1 VSAATIRCG
10 QQNNSFINIGLTCD
24 RRLARLLL
32 RCWQG
37 DQSHDER
44 TAILQETIM
53 NTRTSSK
60 LAAFAIALM
69 MNSFIIGGVAYL
81 FDAQT
86 QQHSS
91 LISLAKQIATFQWL
105 I

>member
-1 VSAATIRCG
+1 
-10 QQNNSFINIGLTCD
+10 
-24 RRLARLLL
+24 
-32 RCWQG
+32 
-37 DQSHDER
+37 
-44 TAILQETIM
+44 M

-60 LAAFAIALM
+60 LAAFAFALM
-69 MNSFIIGGVAYL
+69 MNGFIIVGVAYL

-91 LISLAKQIATFQWL
+91 LLSLAKQIATFQWL

>member
-1 VSAATIRCG
+1 MSGTP
-10 QQNNSFINIGLTCD
+10 
-24 RRLARLLL
+24 LALLL
-32 RCWQG
+32 VGRSTPG
-37 DQSHDER
+37 EK
-44 TAILQETIM
+44 TATLQETIM

-69 MNSFIIGGVAYL
+69 MNSFIFGGVAYL

-86 QQHSS
+86 QQHSA
-91 LISLAKQIATFQWL
+91 LISLAKQIAKFQWL

>member
-1 VSAATIRCG
+1 
-10 QQNNSFINIGLTCD
+10 
-24 RRLARLLL
+24 
-32 RCWQG
+32 
-37 DQSHDER
+37 
-44 TAILQETIM
+44 M

-81 FDAQT
+81 FDAQAH
-86 QQHSS
+86 QHSP
-91 LISLAKQIATFQWL
+91 LISLAEQIATFRWL

>member
-1 VSAATIRCG
+1 
-10 QQNNSFINIGLTCD
+10 
-24 RRLARLLL
+24 
-32 RCWQG
+32 
-37 DQSHDER
+37 
-44 TAILQETIM
+44 M
-53 NTRTSSK
+53 NTRISSK

-91 LISLAKQIATFQWL
+91 LISLAKQIATIQWL

>member
-1 VSAATIRCG
+1 VG
-10 QQNNSFINIGLTCD
+10 
-24 RRLARLLL
+24 
-32 RCWQG
+32 G
-37 DQSHDER
+37 DQPYGEQ
-44 TAILQETIM
+44 TAIFQETIM

-69 MNSFIIGGVAYL
+69 MNSVIIGGVAYL

-86 QQHSS
+86 HQHSS
-91 LISLAKQIATFQWL
+91 LISLAERMATFRWL

>member
-1 VSAATIRCG
+1 
-10 QQNNSFINIGLTCD
+10 
-24 RRLARLLL
+24 
-32 RCWQG
+32 
-37 DQSHDER
+37 
-44 TAILQETIM
+44 M
-53 NTRTSSK
+53 NTRISSK
-60 LAAFAIALM
+60 L
-69 MNSFIIGGVAYL
+69 GVAYL

>member
-1 VSAATIRCG
+1 
-10 QQNNSFINIGLTCD
+10 
-24 RRLARLLL
+24 
-32 RCWQG
+32 
-37 DQSHDER
+37 
-44 TAILQETIM
+44 M

-69 MNSFIIGGVAYL
+69 MNGLIIGGVAYL

-91 LISLAKQIATFQWL
+91 LISLAKQLAAFRWL

>member
-1 VSAATIRCG
+1 VRQTPGTPLALLFGGEINPSVNR
-10 QQNNSFINIGLTCD
+10 QQFF
-24 RRLARLLL
+24 
-32 RCWQG
+32 
-37 DQSHDER
+37 
-44 TAILQETIM
+44 QETIM
-53 NTRTSSK
+53 NTRISSK

-69 MNSFIIGGVAYL
+69 MNGCIVGGVAYL

-91 LISLAKQIATFQWL
+91 LLSLAKQIATFQWL

>member
-1 VSAATIRCG
+1 VSAATIRRG
-10 QQNNSFINIGLTCD
+10 QQNNCFINSGLTCD
-24 RRLARLLL
+24 RFLARLLL
-32 RCWQG
+32 HCGGG
-37 DQSHDER
+37 DQPQGER

-53 NTRTSSK
+53 NTRISSK

>member
-1 VSAATIRCG
+1 
-10 QQNNSFINIGLTCD
+10 
-24 RRLARLLL
+24 
-32 RCWQG
+32 
-37 DQSHDER
+37 
-44 TAILQETIM
+44 M

-69 MNSFIIGGVAYL
+69 MNGFIIGGVAYL

-86 QQHSS
+86 HQHSS
-91 LISLAKQIATFQWL
+91 PISLAERMATFRWL

>member
-1 VSAATIRCG
+1 LLCRQWAE
-10 QQNNSFINIGLTCD
+10 INPTVK
-24 RRLARLLL
+24 
-32 RCWQG
+32 Q
-37 DQSHDER
+37 
-44 TAILQETIM
+44 TAIFQETIM

-86 QQHSS
+86 HQHSS
-91 LISLAKQIATFQWL
+91 LISLAERMATFRWL

>member
-1 VSAATIRCG
+1 VPGTPLALSSAG
-10 QQNNSFINIGLTCD
+10 KLKPHG
-24 RRLARLLL
+24 
-32 RCWQG
+32 
-37 DQSHDER
+37 ER
-44 TAILQETIM
+44 TAIFQETIM

-86 QQHSS
+86 HQHSS
-91 LISLAKQIATFQWL
+91 PISLAERTATFRYL

>member
-1 VSAATIRCG
+1 MT
-10 QQNNSFINIGLTCD
+10 
-24 RRLARLLL
+24 
-32 RCWQG
+32 
-37 DQSHDER
+37 
-44 TAILQETIM
+44 
-53 NTRTSSK
+53 TRTSSK

-91 LISLAKQIATFQWL
+91 LLSLATEIATFQRL

>member
-1 VSAATIRCG
+1 VSAATIRRG
-10 QQNNSFINIGLTCD
+10 QQNNCFKNSGLTCD
-24 RRLARLLL
+24 RCLARLLL
-32 RCWQG
+32 CCGGG
-37 DQSHDER
+37 DQPQGER
-44 TAILQETIM
+44 TAILQETSM
-53 NTRTSSK
+53 NTRISSK

>member
-1 VSAATIRCG
+1 
-10 QQNNSFINIGLTCD
+10 
-24 RRLARLLL
+24 
-32 RCWQG
+32 
-37 DQSHDER
+37 
-44 TAILQETIM
+44 M

-60 LAAFAIALM
+60 LAAFAIALI
-69 MNSFIIGGVAYL
+69 MNSFILGGVAYL

>member
-1 VSAATIRCG
+1 MPGTP
-10 QQNNSFINIGLTCD
+10 
-24 RRLARLLL
+24 LALLSV
-32 RCWQG
+32 G
-37 DQSHDER
+37 AQSQRER
-44 TAILQETIM
+44 TAILQETSM
-53 NTRTSSK
+53 NTQISSK

>member
-1 VSAATIRCG
+1 MPGTALALLSVG
-10 QQNNSFINIGLTCD
+10 EINP
-24 RRLARLLL
+24 
-32 RCWQG
+32 QG
-37 DQSHDER
+37 EQ
-44 TAILQETIM
+44 TAILQETAM

-91 LISLAKQIATFQWL
+91 LISLTKQIATFQWL

>member
-1 VSAATIRCG
+1 VRQTPG
-10 QQNNSFINIGLTCD
+10 TP
-24 RRLARLLL
+24 LALLL
-32 RCWQG
+32 GEINPSVNRQ
-37 DQSHDER
+37 QFF
-44 TAILQETIM
+44 QETIM

-69 MNSFIIGGVAYL
+69 MNGFIIGGVAYL

-91 LISLAKQIATFQWL
+91 LFSLAKQIATFQWL